1 MAKNR
6 QDLVDEA
13 AANLG
18 VIQKTPVAGSG
29 TKTTLDLVNKV
40 LFNIGVLGEGQTASA
55 EAYASVTAAVTP
67 VVAQLSAGMVV
78 DIPDINAIPN
88 VYFFQIADIVADA
101 MKSDF
106 GVTGDDAAVLI
117 SAAKDGERRLKNLTR
132 IVLIDRN
139 LDQILANLAALEVVY
154 LVDVTAIPDEWFT
167 LLAAIVA
174 DQCRN
179 KFELDLPTLQKVAA
193 DGAQALSDLRTL
205 TRGRPSFNTLRT
217 CYM

>member
-1 MAKNR
+1 MRNR
-6 QDLVDEA
+6 QDLIDEA

-18 VIQKTPVAGSG
+18 VVQKTPIAGSG
-29 TKTTLDLVNKV
+29 TKTTIELVNKV

-55 EAYASVTAAVTP
+55 EAQASVTAAISP

-78 DIPDINAIPN
+78 DIADVNAIPN
-88 VYFFQIADIVADA
+88 VYFFQLADIIADAL
-101 MKSDF
+101 KEDF
-106 GVTGDDAAVLI
+106 GVTGDDAAVLM

-139 LDQILANLAALEVVY
+139 LDQILANLAALDVVY
-154 LVDVTAIPDEWFT
+154 LVDVSSIPDEWFT

-205 TRGRPSFNTLRT
+205 TRGRPSFNTNRN